1 MKIAL
6 VHDWLDMLGGA
17 ERVLI
22 ELHKMFPEAPIY
34 TLFAEEQFLKKYLP
48 EARIITSGIQNLP
61 FRRSALWAPAMCV
74 AIELFDLSA
83 YDIVISSSVFF
94 SKGLV
99 LRPRTKHICYCYSP
113 TRQLWD
119 RNIESRRGIFAAI
132 GKNILRLWD
141 SHSSGRV
148 DYFVAIS
155 KHVQDRIRKYYR
167 RDSKIIYPPATSF
180 ARKASTAPGEDYYL
194 IISRL
199 YPHKNLDIAIEAF
212 NKLGYSLYIIG
223 DGPLRNRLSKLADAN
238 IRFLGELNDD
248 EVARYYQYA
257 KAFIMPQEEDFGLT
271 AVEAMSFGKP
281 ILALRKGGALE
292 IVQEGIS
299 GEFFDDPIAEGLADG
314 VRRLNE
320 QTYDSEMIK
329 TAAKKFSTD
338 TFRTEIQNLIHETF
352 SHHHQL

>member
-6 VHDWLDMLGGA
+6 VHDWLDTLGGA

-34 TLFAEEQFLKKYLP
+34 TLFARRQFLKKYLP
-48 EARIITSGIQNLP
+48 EAHVITSGIQNLP
-61 FRRSALWAPAMCV
+61 FRRSVLWAPAMCV
-74 AIELFDLSA
+74 AIELFDLSE

-119 RNIESRRGIFAAI
+119 RNIESGRGILAAI

-141 SHSSGRV
+141 RHSSERV

-155 KHVQDRIRKYYR
+155 KHVQNRIQKYYR

-180 ARKASTAPGEDYYL
+180 TRKAATAPREDYYL
-194 IISRL
+194 IVSRL
-199 YPHKNLDIAIEAF
+199 YAHKNLDIAIEAF

-320 QTYDSEMIK
+320 QTYDPEIIK
-329 TAAKKFSTD
+329 VAAEKFSAD
-338 TFRTEIQNLIHETF
+338 TFRTEIKSLIHETF
-352 SHHHQL
+352 SRHHQL